1 MGFIISKSVGKEEV
15 EGLQFMK
22 LSIVSDCKQMF

>member
-1 MGFIISKSVGKEEV
+1 VSFIILKSVGQEEI

-22 LSIVSDCKQMF
+22 LSIISDCKQMF